1 MARKMDREI
10 SKWEERYFYLRKIIL
25 DMFYRCSSEDFIR
38 REKEIQTMILDLM
51 RQQQEL
57 AERQEALRYI
67 KLTS

>member
-1 MARKMDREI
+1 VGREVPC
-10 SKWEERYFYLRKIIL
+10 LRKITL

-67 KLTS
+67 KLIKLLAPVVR

>member
-1 MARKMDREI
+1 
-10 SKWEERYFYLRKIIL
+10 
-25 DMFYRCSSEDFIR
+25 MFYRCSSEDFIR

-67 KLTS
+67 KLIKLLAPVVR